1 MGYDSPDII
10 DQMYLTKL
18 RQNKLETKDKSK
30 IFRYAI
36 PLKVDGGVPENQNL
50 VRGMMKQLFLPSA
63 GRLKNLRENFF
74 FLKFEFSY

>member
-18 RQNKLETKDKSK
+18 RENKLETKDKSK

-63 GRLKNLRENFF
+63 GRLKKSKR
-74 FLKFEFSY
+74 KKKQFSKI

>member
-18 RQNKLETKDKSK
+18 RENKLETKDKSK

-50 VRGMMKQLFLPSA
+50 VRGMKQLFLPSA
-63 GRLKNLRENFF
+63 GRLKNLREKKNN

>member
-18 RQNKLETKDKSK
+18 RENKLETKDKSK

-50 VRGMMKQLFLPSA
+50 VRGMKQLFLPSA
-63 GRLKNLRENFF
+63 GRLKNLREKTH

>member
-18 RQNKLETKDKSK
+18 RENKLETKDKSK

-50 VRGMMKQLFLPSA
+50 VRGMKQLFFPSA
-63 GRLKNLRENFF
+63 GRLKRKKTIF
-74 FLKFEFSY
+74 

>member
-18 RQNKLETKDKSK
+18 RENKLETKDKSK

>member
-18 RQNKLETKDKSK
+18 RENKLETKDKSK

-50 VRGMMKQLFLPSA
+50 VRGMKQLFSGKAKKSKRKKPI
-63 GRLKNLRENFF
+63 F
-74 FLKFEFSY
+74 

>member
-18 RQNKLETKDKSK
+18 RENKLETKDKSK

-50 VRGMMKQLFLPSA
+50 VRGMKQLFLPSA
-63 GRLKNLRENFF
+63 GRLKRKKTFF
-74 FLKFEFSY
+74 PKFEFSY

>member
-18 RQNKLETKDKSK
+18 RENKLETKDKSK

-50 VRGMMKQLFLPSA
+50 VRGMKQLFLPSA
-63 GRLKNLRENFF
+63 GRLKNLRENKINC
-74 FLKFEFSY
+74 LKFEFSY